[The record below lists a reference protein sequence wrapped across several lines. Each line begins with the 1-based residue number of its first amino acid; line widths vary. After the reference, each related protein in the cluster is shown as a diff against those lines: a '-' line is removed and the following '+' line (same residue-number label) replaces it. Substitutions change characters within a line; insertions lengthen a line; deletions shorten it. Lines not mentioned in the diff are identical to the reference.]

1 MVAVP
6 AALKV
11 TLPFELTV
19 AIFVFELVQEGFST
33 FLEGVRHALISVVSP
48 DQPCF
53 AGVESLIFLRALRT
67 LILYVVVTL
76 VLLLTIFMT
85 ALPYFFA
92 LIRFVFVIATILAFE
107 DVTV

>member
-11 TLPFELTV
+11 TFPLELTV
-19 AIFVFELVQEGFST
+19 ATLVFELLQEGFST
-33 FLEGVRHALISVVSP
+33 FLEGVRRALIFVVSP

-53 AGVESLIFLRALRT
+53 VEVDSLIFFIALQT
-67 LILYVVVTL
+67 LILYVAVVL
-76 VLLLTIFMT
+76 VLLLTIFTT

-92 LIRFVFVIATILAFE
+92 LIRLDFVIATILAFE

>member
-11 TLPFELTV
+11 TFPLELTV
-19 AIFVFELVQEGFST
+19 ATLVFELLQEGFST
-33 FLEGVRHALISVVSP
+33 FLEGVRRALIFVVSP

-53 AGVESLIFLRALRT
+53 VEVDSLIFFIALLKFLAYGKGRDIEVFT
-67 LILYVVVTL
+67 
-76 VLLLTIFMT
+76 T

-92 LIRFVFVIATILAFE
+92 LIRLDFVIATILAFE